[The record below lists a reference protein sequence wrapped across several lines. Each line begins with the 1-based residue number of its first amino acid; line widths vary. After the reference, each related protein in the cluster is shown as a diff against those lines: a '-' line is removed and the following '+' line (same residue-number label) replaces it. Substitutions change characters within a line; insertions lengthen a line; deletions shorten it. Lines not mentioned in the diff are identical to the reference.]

1 MSEAPPRRP
10 RAVAASRRL
19 HAVATLWGEAH
30 VERWARAS
38 RRTLASPGNLPALA
52 RAGHATSLH
61 LFTDRASA
69 ALLAERAAPLAAHAD
84 VHVHAFEDTPFD
96 GSTLAARV
104 QGLGDARM
112 KNRLNVDTVGW
123 TIDRALQDGADA
135 AVLAL
140 DNDFLLA
147 DGALADAVAMLDR
160 GPRAVLVPTL
170 RLAQERTGRIAQE
183 GVPEGGLSVADL
195 CSRLPYALHP
205 VSRALDVDGAEF
217 SSYPASLLWRAG
229 DAGWLCRSFLPH
241 PLAFVPNPAR
251 RRSASTVDYCFAL
264 QMHPEPG
271 ALALPAAGDRVRVF
285 KLTPERAH
293 DGGGSGRALDDAR
306 MLTFL
311 YFFTN
316 RAHRGL
322 ALQPVWLP
330 ARDGGDDARRDAE
343 ARSQAMLE
351 RWFAMVDRQSAK
363 LPLGAHAELWQRSHH
378 GSIDEFLCP
387 SRLSEAMR
395 RDPALAQLLARLGL
409 GLGSGAVSR

>member
-1 MSEAPPRRP
+1 MSDSP
-10 RAVAASRRL
+10 RRL

-52 RAGHATSLH
+52 KAGHATSLH

-69 ALLAERAAPLAAHAD
+69 ALLAERAAPLGAHAEIR
-84 VHVHAFEDTPFD
+84 VHAFEDTPFD

-123 TIDRALQDGADA
+123 TIDCALQDGANA

-147 DGALADAVAMLDR
+147 DGALADAVATLDR
-160 GPRAVLVPTL
+160 GPRAVMVPTL
-170 RLAQERTGRIAQE
+170 RLAQERTGWTAQE
-183 GVPEGGLSVADL
+183 GVPESGLSVADL
-195 CSRLPYALHP
+195 CGRLPDALHP

-217 SSYPASLLWRAG
+217 SSYPASMLWRAG

-271 ALALPAAGDRVRVF
+271 ALVLPAAGDRVRVF

-306 MLTFL
+306 LLTFL

-316 RAHRGL
+316 RAHRAL

-330 ARDGGDDARRDAE
+330 ARGGDGGDARREAE

-363 LPLGAHAELWQRSHH
+363 LPLGAHAELWQRSHY

-395 RDPALAQLLARLGL
+395 RDPSLAQLLARLGL
-409 GLGSGAVSR
+409 KLGSAAVSR

>member
-1 MSEAPPRRP
+1 MRAAP
-10 RAVAASRRL
+10 RRL
-19 HAVATLWGEAH
+19 HAVATVWGEAH

-38 RRTLASPGNLPALA
+38 CRTLASPGNLPALA
-52 RAGHATSLH
+52 HAGHATCLH

-69 ALLAERAAPLAAHAD
+69 ALLADRAASLGAHAE
-84 VHVHAFEDTPFD
+84 VRVHAFEDTPFD

-104 QGLGDARM
+104 QGFGDARM

-123 TIDRALQDGADA
+123 TIDRALEDGPDA

-147 DGALADAVAMLDR
+147 DGALADAVATLDR
-160 GPRAVLVPTL
+160 GPRAVMVPTL
-170 RLAQERTGRIAQE
+170 RLAQERTGWTAQE

-195 CSRLPYALHP
+195 CGRLPDALHP
-205 VSRALDVDGAEF
+205 VSRALDVDAAEF

-306 MLTFL
+306 LLTFL

-316 RAHRGL
+316 RAHRAL

-330 ARDGGDDARRDAE
+330 AREGGDDARRDAE

-363 LPLGAHAELWQRSHH
+363 LPLGAHAGLWQRSHH
-378 GSIDEFLCP
+378 GPIDEFLCP

-395 RDPALAQLLARLGL
+395 RDPSLAQLLARLGL
-409 GLGSGAVSR
+409 GLGSAAVGR